1 MKTFIKL
8 TALLLAALL
17 LSACVRAEMTD
28 VVSFCKHTKTPQSAA
43 LSLTDCLLENE
54 GGERRFFW
62 SFVDGLALRLICTED
77 GRIVQCRVLLQ
88 RLQTDGSPFAV
99 TPQRVDAFCALC
111 ARACAALEEITEAQ
125 TQTVFETL
133 KLRDTTTYAAMGA
146 SALFDGGGFFARL
159 VSNDAQTVLEL
170 SNRWLAP
177 QSEKQTPESVPA
189 FDETTNIRTET
200 VPLK

>member
-62 SFVDGLALRLICTED
+62 ALSDGLALRLICTED
-77 GRIVQCRVLLQ
+77 GRIAQCRVLLQ
-88 RLQTDGSPFAV
+88 RLQADGSPFAV
-99 TPQRVDAFCALC
+99 TPQR
-111 ARACAALEEITEAQ
+111 EAQ

-133 KLRDTTTYAAMGA
+133 KLRDTATYAAMGA

-170 SNRWLAP
+170 SNHWLAP